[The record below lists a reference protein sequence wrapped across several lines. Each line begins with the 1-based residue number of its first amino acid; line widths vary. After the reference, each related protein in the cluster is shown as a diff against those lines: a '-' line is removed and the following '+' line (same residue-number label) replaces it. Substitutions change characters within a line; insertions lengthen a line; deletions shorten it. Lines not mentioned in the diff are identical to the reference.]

1 MSDQTMGIIELVF
14 SFGLVLGLIAL
25 DLWFM
30 NREEA
35 RDRKRK
41 QEAQA
46 DPDHRDTDRNG

>member
-1 MSDQTMGIIELVF
+1 MGIIELVF
-14 SFGLVLGLIAL
+14 SCGLVWGLIAL

>member
-1 MSDQTMGIIELVF
+1 MGIIELVF

-41 QEAQA
+41 QGAQA
-46 DPDHRDTDRNG
+46 DLDNPDIDRNG